1 MLLPRNLVD
10 QVAGVQ
16 EIGGGCTGQM
26 VACLLLEKVG
36 SPQPSSLIGT
46 PKESFFVE
54 QFFSPSRSKLLG
66 LSWSK
71 LCRGRLHQRLRK
83 TSSAYTEV
91 ATTEKEMR
99 NLTFTK
105 NRLLKT
111 EWRMFSQIQNE
122 VVMDWAMGMEWWK
135 SKDSAD
141 DVVVF
146 KEDLILPHEYW
157 VGRDGM
163 VRPPQEHLPTLPQT
177 PAHSGHCLLTRQSLH
192 RKGENGMICHPSA
205 DLGQTGRKSGLLP
218 LLSSLTII
226 LSTSN
231 PSALVIII
239 EMQGSLPQ

>member
-1 MLLPRNLVD
+1 
-10 QVAGVQ
+10 
-16 EIGGGCTGQM
+16 
-26 VACLLLEKVG
+26 
-36 SPQPSSLIGT
+36 
-46 PKESFFVE
+46 
-54 QFFSPSRSKLLG
+54 
-66 LSWSK
+66 
-71 LCRGRLHQRLRK
+71 
-83 TSSAYTEV
+83 
-91 ATTEKEMR
+91 MR

-177 PAHSGHCLLTRQSLH
+177 PAHSGHCLLTRQSLQTEE
-192 RKGENGMICHPSA
+192 KNDIICHPSV
-205 DLGQTGRKSGLLP
+205 DVRGQTGRKSGRLP

-226 LSTSN
+226 LSTSS
-231 PSALVIII
+231 PSDLAFII
-239 EMQGSLPQ
+239 ETEGFPSKRLTCIAASWHRCPGAVTFRLPEWACSSASSFVPKTLYHAS

>member
-10 QVAGVQ
+10 QVAAVQ

-54 QFFSPSRSKLLG
+54 QFFFPSRSKLLG

-122 VVMDWAMGMEWWK
+122 VVMDWAMGN
-135 SKDSAD
+135 
-141 DVVVF
+141 
-146 KEDLILPHEYW
+146 IGH
-157 VGRDGM
+157 GM
-163 VRPPQEHLPTLPQT
+163 VE
-177 PAHSGHCLLTRQSLH
+177 
-192 RKGENGMICHPSA
+192 K
-205 DLGQTGRKSGLLP
+205 
-218 LLSSLTII
+218 
-226 LSTSN
+226 
-231 PSALVIII
+231 
-239 EMQGSLPQ
+239 

>member
-1 MLLPRNLVD
+1 
-10 QVAGVQ
+10 
-16 EIGGGCTGQM
+16 
-26 VACLLLEKVG
+26 
-36 SPQPSSLIGT
+36 
-46 PKESFFVE
+46 
-54 QFFSPSRSKLLG
+54 
-66 LSWSK
+66 
-71 LCRGRLHQRLRK
+71 
-83 TSSAYTEV
+83 
-91 ATTEKEMR
+91 
-99 NLTFTK
+99 
-105 NRLLKT
+105 
-111 EWRMFSQIQNE
+111 MFSQIQNE

-239 EMQGSLPQ
+239 KWRDPSLSDVQFVTGNISIKMYKDTNTARKKRNVKKSIHHLPAKNIAGRHHWLWSAGSVWIMSGIMKSCYWMCVKLMMTTIMIEAQQG

>member
-1 MLLPRNLVD
+1 
-10 QVAGVQ
+10 
-16 EIGGGCTGQM
+16 
-26 VACLLLEKVG
+26 
-36 SPQPSSLIGT
+36 
-46 PKESFFVE
+46 
-54 QFFSPSRSKLLG
+54 
-66 LSWSK
+66 
-71 LCRGRLHQRLRK
+71 
-83 TSSAYTEV
+83 
-91 ATTEKEMR
+91 
-99 NLTFTK
+99 
-105 NRLLKT
+105 
-111 EWRMFSQIQNE
+111 MFSQIQNE

-218 LLSSLTII
+218 LLSLLTII

-231 PSALVIII
+231 PSDLAAIIVEIEGLPKQKVDMYNSNLAYVLTQSHADSQNGLVRPLVPLSPKRCI
-239 EMQGSLPQ
+239 MQH